1 MNAEWRS
8 KNDLPRS
15 AAFST
20 AGGGNEV
27 VLMMITFH
35 RETLV
40 LIKQYLP
47 TGCDALIINE

>member
-1 MNAEWRS
+1 MNAEWRN

-27 VLMMITFH
+27 DDHISQRDT
-35 RETLV
+35 RA
-40 LIKQYLP
+40 
-47 TGCDALIINE
+47 D